1 MLAILIRALEKTGK
15 KLVLRL
21 RRVISLNL
29 P

>member
-21 RRVISLNL
+21 RRAISLNL